1 MVYKNDVDISR
12 VQKERRKE
20 LRTHLRIYMIKI
32 ETQRDVFFG
41 YAKNISASG
50 LFVPTVNPKKVGERF
65 KLKFRLP
72 DSNKDIVVLA
82 EVVWSRTYSN
92 SNEFEPGMGIKF
104 VEISDED
111 AESIRNFVNSDLLKK
126 ER

>member
-1 MVYKNDVDISR
+1 MVYKENRDLSKI
-12 VQKERRKE
+12 QKERRKE
-20 LRTHLRIYMIKI
+20 LRVYLRVFKMKV
-32 ETQRDVFFG
+32 ETSKDVFFG

-72 DSNKDIVVLA
+72 GSMKDIVVTA
-82 EVVWSRTYSN
+82 EVVWSRLYSD
-92 SNEFEPGMGIKF
+92 SDEYEPGMGIRF
-104 VEISDED
+104 AEISEED
-111 AESIRNFVNSDLLKK
+111 AESIRQFVNSDLSK